1 MDNNFQDYGL
11 PKVNLN
17 PFIAQYN
24 LAAINKDPLV
34 FEVTPSIEITPG
46 FRSNNNKISWQLSID
61 QHTLRF
67 YISEQLTDTGAI
79 QYVLKLVG
87 TLYYNVALIGL
98 EPIDPIEDTGNLISF
113 SSDGSHKI
121 DYTVGT
127 FNSIAEIQSTVL
139 SNFSI
144 TATLNQIY
152 GIGESSENGETIV
165 YDHADVKAFNKLLS
179 GNQHVTIYGKH
190 TMIITF
196 AEQPIS

>member
-24 LAAINKDPLV
+24 LAAINADPLA
-34 FEVTPSIEITPG
+34 FEITPSIEITPG
-46 FRSNNNKISWQLSID
+46 FRSNNNKISWQLSVD

-87 TLYYNVALIGL
+87 TLYYNVALMGL

-113 SSDGSHKI
+113 SSDGSYRI

-144 TATLNQIY
+144 TAMLNQIY
-152 GIGESSENGETIV
+152 GIGEDGEIIV
-165 YDHADVKAFNKLLS
+165 YDPANAEAFNKLLS
-179 GNQHVTIYGKH
+179 GEQEVTIYGKQ
-190 TMIITF
+190 TIIITF

>member
-1 MDNNFQDYGL
+1 MDNNVQDYGL

-24 LAAINKDPLV
+24 LAAINTDPLV
-34 FEVTPSIEITPG
+34 LEIMPSIEVIPG
-46 FRSNNNKISWQLSID
+46 FRSNNQISWQLSVD

-87 TLYYNVALIGL
+87 TLYYNVALLGL
-98 EPIDPIEDTGNLISF
+98 EPNDPIEATRNLITF
-113 SSDGSHKI
+113 SSNGSYRI
-121 DYTVGT
+121 DYTVGI
-127 FNSIAEIQSTVL
+127 FNSIAEIQNIVL

-144 TATLNQIY
+144 TATLSQIY
-152 GIGESSENGETIV
+152 GVGENGEIVV
-165 YDHADVKAFNKLLS
+165 YDPAKLGPFNELLS
-179 GNQHVTIYGKH
+179 GNQQVTIYGKH
-190 TMIITF
+190 AMLITL